1 MNIQISD
8 LKGHTVLKLRGDI
21 DYFNVSELKNAIF
34 KLINNNVRSIILDLK
49 DVDYM
54 DSSGIGLIVTAFKVM
69 HTYNGTIAL
78 LHVHDDIL
86 ALLKL
91 ATVDVIL
98 KIYEDEAELI

>member
-1 MNIQISD
+1 MDIQINEQGD
-8 LKGHTVLKLRGDI
+8 HTILKLNGDI

-34 KLINNNVRSIILDLK
+34 KLINNNTRSIILDLK

-54 DSSGIGLIVTAFKVM
+54 DSSGIGLIVTAYKVM
-69 HTYNGTIAL
+69 NNYQGTIGL
-78 LHVHDDIL
+78 LHVHDEIL

-98 KIYEDEAELI
+98 KIYNNEDELK